1 MSTPRPRLRITAHA
15 LLIDSS
21 GRVLLIRTETGTW
34 ALPSTVLTF
43 EVQPYRQTIA
53 FLRQVLGIEAAERD
67 LLLAHVSA
75 HRSVT
80 GLAGLGLVVSVGH
93 WLSQPA
99 PTRTSATDAPTRQPT
114 RQWCAPG
121 QPPAPLAAWDAAVLP
136 ALLTN
141 TPYAEIGWN
150 PRPTPGP
157 ARTPS

>member
-1 MSTPRPRLRITAHA
+1 MTAHA
-15 LLIDSS
+15 LLIDWS
-21 GRVLLIRTETGTW
+21 GRVLLIRTETGMW
-34 ALPSTVLTF
+34 ALPSTILTF
-43 EVQPYRQTIA
+43 EMQPYRQTVA
-53 FLRQVLGIEAAERD
+53 FLRQTLGIEVAERD

-93 WLSQPA
+93 WVGQPA
-99 PTRTSATDAPTRQPT
+99 PTHTSASEAPT

-141 TPYAEIGWN
+141 TPYAEIGWIS
-150 PRPTPGP
+150 RPAPNS
-157 ARTPS
+157 ARAPS